1 MENYKINRKKLF
13 ELYMTEV
20 DNICEVCDW
29 KTNFGPEE
37 IVGIISNILEK
48 NPDLI
53 VQNDSK
59 ISD

>member
-1 MENYKINRKKLF
+1 MENYKIDRKKLF

-29 KTNFGPEE
+29 KTHFGPEE

-48 NPDLI
+48 NPNLI
-53 VQNDSK
+53 IQNNSK